1 MRVQFGKAMLA
12 AALLLTGAAQAADL
26 TVRVDAREI
35 ARKRVHTDLTLAVKS
50 GPLTLVFPKWIPGE
64 HGPTGPLDT
73 LVGMTI
79 RANGTQLTWA
89 RDPRDMYAIHV
100 TVPSGASRLEI
111 ALETGLPVEG
121 GSFSAGPTS
130 SAQLAVLSWN
140 EFVLLPKGRDAAQ
153 ISAEASIIAPA
164 DWQLSCAL
172 ALRSEGE
179 GRAALE
185 PTNLARLIDSPVQ
198 MGRYVK
204 HVELSGAT
212 PDPQLKHVI
221 SIAADSQAA
230 LEVPDSF
237 AADYSRLVA
246 QAGLLFGTRMYRHY
260 TWLLTLSDHTAHFG
274 LEHHESSDDRTDEN
288 SLSDAPLR
296 EGVAEL
302 LAHEYVHSWNGKY
315 RRPAGLLSPDYDE
328 PMDGSLLWVYEG
340 MTQFWGT
347 VLPVRAGL
355 VPAES
360 YREML
365 AAAAGTF
372 DIESGNRWRALED
385 TAVAAQILYGAPDAF
400 TLSRRSVDFYEA
412 SMFLWLNVDTELR
425 TRSAGKVSLDDY
437 VKRFYAG
444 SGGQPALKPYGEAE
458 VYATLASLV
467 PADWRPIIRHHLD
480 SLGPEALL
488 AALKASGWQLT
499 YSAQKNSY
507 LETEQKR
514 RKQTVRNWS
523 IGLLLNDKDEIVD
536 VLETGPAARAGAGPG
551 MKLIAVN
558 GRKYSAEVLD
568 AALAAAHENRHP
580 IELLVE
586 NGDFY
591 RALSLSYFDGP
602 RWPHLTRVEGGA
614 DSLGEVLKARGN

>member
-1 MRVQFGKAMLA
+1 MRAQFGKAMLA
-12 AALLLTGAAQAADL
+12 AALLVIGAAHAADL

-35 ARKRVHTDLTLAVKS
+35 ARKRVHTDLTLAVKP
-50 GPLTLVFPKWIPGE
+50 GPQTLVFPKWIPGE

-89 RDPRDMYAIHV
+89 RDPRDMYAINV

-111 ALETGLPVEG
+111 ALESGLPVEG

-130 SAQLAVLSWN
+130 SAQLALLSWN

-153 ISAEASIIAPA
+153 ISAEASVTAPA

-172 ALRSEGE
+172 ALKSEGG
-179 GRAALE
+179 GRTTLE

-198 MGRYVK
+198 IGRYVR

-212 PDPQLKHVI
+212 PYPELKHVI

-274 LEHHESSDDRTDEN
+274 LEHHESSDDRTEEN

-372 DIESGNRWRALED
+372 DIENGNRWRPLED

-400 TLSRRSVDFYEA
+400 SLSRRSVDFYEA

-425 TRSAGKVSLDDY
+425 TRSGGRLSLDDY

-444 SGGQPALKPYGEAE
+444 TGGQPALKPYGEAE
-458 VYATLASLV
+458 VYATLAGLV
-467 PADWRPIIRHHLD
+467 PADWRTIIRHHLD
-480 SLGPEALL
+480 SLGPDALL
-488 AALKASGWQLT
+488 AALKASGWQLS

-514 RKQTVRNWS
+514 RKQTLRNWS
-523 IGLLLNDKDEIVD
+523 VGLLLNDKDEILEAV
-536 VLETGPAARAGAGPG
+536 ETGAAARAGAGPG
-551 MKLIAVN
+551 MKLMAVN

-568 AALAAAHENRHP
+568 AAIAAAHENHHP
-580 IELLVE
+580 IELLIE

-591 RALSLSYFDGP
+591 RVLSLSYFDGP

-614 DSLGEVLKARGN
+614 DSLAEVLKARAN